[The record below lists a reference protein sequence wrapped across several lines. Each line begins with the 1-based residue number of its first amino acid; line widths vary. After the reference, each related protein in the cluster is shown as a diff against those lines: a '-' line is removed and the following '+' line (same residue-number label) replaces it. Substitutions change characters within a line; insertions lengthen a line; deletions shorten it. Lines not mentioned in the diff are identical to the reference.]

1 MILYIN
7 KLFLVSIVFII
18 SIFNLAIAESINVC
32 IKNAVEKDV
41 DLNKILTLCRE
52 NIKNFEVYK
61 NSYAD
66 KNNEKSSTYI
76 STNKADEIIYKMIE
90 KGDLN
95 RAARLAERIESEKT
109 KRIKARAEAEALRSP
124 QIISSFENNSK
135 TNENNSAIRSIIA
148 LNTNPIKTISAGSKI
163 LEVTTPSTHGGIPGQ
178 YVTITNV
185 SSSIDGI
192 AAIELN
198 TRHIISSVP
207 SVTTFRISVLST
219 ALAGAIAG
227 GGSEIIATF
236 EN

>member
-135 TNENNSAIRSIIA
+135 TNTYPFV
-148 LNTNPIKTISAGSKI
+148 L
-163 LEVTTPSTHGGIPGQ
+163 
-178 YVTITNV
+178 IT
-185 SSSIDGI
+185 SY
-192 AAIELN
+192 
-198 TRHIISSVP
+198 
-207 SVTTFRISVLST
+207 
-219 ALAGAIAG
+219 
-227 GGSEIIATF
+227 
-236 EN
+236 